1 MNLLSVEN
9 LSKSF
14 GVKTLFRDLN
24 FGIEQGQKVALVARN
39 GAGKSTLLKILQG
52 KEIPDSGQVVFR
64 KDIRVGF
71 LEQDPTFLAGE
82 SVYDTLFNSDSPQLQ
97 AVRNYELAMEHYEK
111 DPSDKNQEALQ
122 TAMEAVEHENAWDF
136 ETNIRQILNRLNIHD
151 LDQAATTLSG
161 GQKKRVA
168 LARILIENPQLV
180 ILDEPTNHLDIE
192 MIEWLEAYFD
202 RNDITLFLVTHDRH
216 FLDEVCTDILELD
229 DNQLYRYKGNYAYF
243 LEKKA
248 EREFNEGRELDK
260 AKSLFKKEL
269 EWVRRQPKARGTKSK
284 SRLQEFD
291 ALSEKVRGKKRQE
304 ELELKFKMN
313 RLGGKVMELIK
324 INKAYGE
331 KTLITNFEH
340 VFKKGERIGIVGKNG
355 VGKSTLL
362 NILTGKE
369 KVDSGKVVHGD
380 TLVVGYYSQEGLKL
394 PEDQRVID
402 VVKEIGN
409 GIPMA
414 DGTVLN
420 AVQLLKLFQF
430 PPDVQHGFV
439 SKLSGGER
447 KRLFLLTILM
457 QNPNFLILD
466 EPTNDLDLVTLGVLE
481 DFLSNFPG
489 CLLIVTHDRYFM
501 DRLTDQLFVFEGNGH
516 VRGFI
521 GNYTDYRIMK
531 DIEASSFAEKATADE
546 EAEPFDS
553 AKSLA
558 QDDKVEVKTEAEV
571 EQKDKRKLSFNE
583 KRELE
588 QLDKRI
594 PELEAKREELNQAL
608 IDNASDHEKLIALGD
623 EMTAVVEELEIAEFR
638 WLELTEIES

>member
-9 LSKSF
+9 LTKSF
-14 GVKTLFRDLN
+14 GIKSLFKNLN

-52 KEIPDSGQVVFR
+52 KEIPDSGEVVFR

-71 LEQDPTFLAGE
+71 LEQDPLFNEGDT
-82 SVYDTLFNSDSPQLQ
+82 VYDTLFYNDSPQLT

-111 DPSDKNQEALQ
+111 DPSEKHQNALQEA
-122 TAMEAVEHENAWDF
+122 MEEVENAEAWDY
-136 ETNIRQILNRLNIHD
+136 ESNIRQILNRLNVHD
-151 LDQAATTLSG
+151 LDQKASTLSG

-229 DNQLYRYKGNYAYF
+229 NNQLYRYKGNYEYF

-284 SRLQEFD
+284 ARLGEFD
-291 ALSEKVRGKKRQE
+291 DLSEKVKGKKREE
-304 ELELKFKMN
+304 ELDLKFKMN
-313 RLGGKVMELIK
+313 RLGGKVMELVK
-324 INKAYGE
+324 IHKAYGD
-331 KTLITNFEH
+331 KKLITNFEH
-340 VFKKGERIGIVGKNG
+340 VFKKGERIGIIGKNG

-369 KVDSGKVVHGD
+369 KVDAGKVILGD
-380 TLVVGYYSQEGLKL
+380 TLVVGYYTQEGLTL

-414 DGTVLN
+414 DGSIMT

-430 PPDVQHGFV
+430 PPDVQHGYV

-521 GNYTDYRIMK
+521 GSYGDYRAMK
-531 DIEASSFAEKATADE
+531 EVEAKVEVEVKG
-546 EAEPFDS
+546 EPFDS

-558 QDDKVEVKTEAEV
+558 QDDEAPVSEPVEETT
-571 EQKDKRKLSFNE
+571 KRKLNFNE

-588 QLDKRI
+588 QLDKRM
-594 PELEAKREELNQAL
+594 PELEQKRDELNQAL
-608 IDNASDHEKLIALGD
+608 IDFASDHEKLLAIGEEMHALIS
-623 EMTAVVEELEIAEFR
+623 ELESAELR
-638 WLELTEIES
+638 WLELSE